1 MPDEN
6 IEPAVPPE
14 VDDKD
19 VKTLYANA
27 YRIFVA
33 PEEVVVDF
41 GFTMPNPS
49 PSAGGAA
56 AGAGAGAG
64 GQPQMMM
71 TVSDRVVMSFTNAK
85 RLATSLTMLVRR
97 YEQRF
102 GEISLSG
109 PQRKE

>member
-6 IEPAVPPE
+6 IEPVVPPE
-14 VDDKD
+14 VEDKD

-41 GFTMPNPS
+41 GFTMPNPAQGS
-49 PSAGGAA
+49 AA
-56 AGAGAGAG
+56 AG
-64 GQPQMMM
+64 QSPQMMM
-71 TVSDRVVMSFTNAK
+71 TVSDRVIMSFTNAK